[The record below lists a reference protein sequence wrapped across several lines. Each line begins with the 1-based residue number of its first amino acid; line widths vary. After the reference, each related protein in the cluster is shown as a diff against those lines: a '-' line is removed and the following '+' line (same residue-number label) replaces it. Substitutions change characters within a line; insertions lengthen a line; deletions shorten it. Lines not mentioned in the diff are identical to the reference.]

1 MKPVGCARNV
11 KCRAREDFRSLGA
24 TPSFLPGLKRIG
36 SNSIED
42 VNTTIPNQLGR
53 KLGAKTKGSLT
64 VLLFM
69 YECTRRGAAVAVP
82 IADDDRY
89 DLIVDNR
96 NWLSRVQVKT
106 SSKEKKRR
114 GFYFSGRRQS
124 VDYIPAAH
132 IGNGSVSTKRRAFVV
147 RPYLKG
153 EVDLVATCVQG
164 IWYMYTDPHLFPHNV
179 RIYPDK
185 PNAAKDN
192 WEALGLPSRPIEGQA
207 ELAAGSATIQ
217 NLSFRPASRGDFN
230 ELAIAVAQA

>member
-1 MKPVGCARNV
+1 MPKACSPRRVVG
-11 KCRAREDFRSLGA
+11 EYFRSLDA
-24 TPSFLPGLKRIG
+24 APAFLSGLKRG
-36 SNSIED
+36 GLNSIERM
-42 VNTTIPNQLGR
+42 NTIIPNQLR
-53 KLGAKTKGSLT
+53 QKLGAKTKGSLT

-114 GFYFSGRRQS
+114 GFCFSGRRRS

-132 IGNGSVSTKRRAFVV
+132 IENGSVSTKRRAFVV

-153 EVDLVATCVQG
+153 EVDLVVTCVQG

-185 PNAAKDN
+185 PNPAKDN
-192 WEALGLPSRPIEGQA
+192 WEALGLTSPPIDGQA
-207 ELAAGSATIQ
+207 ELAAGLATIQ
-217 NLSFRPASRGDFN
+217 NLSLLCAPCSDS
-230 ELAIAVAQA
+230 ESAIAVA

>member
-1 MKPVGCARNV
+1 MNSIIPNPVG
-11 KCRAREDFRSLGA
+11 L
-24 TPSFLPGLKRIG
+24 
-36 SNSIED
+36 
-42 VNTTIPNQLGR
+42 

-82 IADDDRY
+82 IGDDDRY

-96 NWLSRVQVKT
+96 NWLARVQVKT

-114 GFYFSGRRQS
+114 GFYFSGRRRS

-153 EVDLVATCVQG
+153 EVDLVVTCVQG
-164 IWYMYTDPHLFPHNV
+164 IWYLYTEPHLFPHNV
-179 RIYPDK
+179 RVYPDK
-185 PNAAKDN
+185 PNPTRDN
-192 WEALGLPSRPIEGQA
+192 WEALGLLSQAIEGQA
-207 ELAAGSATIQ
+207 NSELIVRTRVS
-217 NLSFRPASRGDFN
+217 S
-230 ELAIAVAQA
+230 